1 MFATEDASSDQ
12 IAGTVTR
19 ITPLRKQPG
28 HYAIAIDDRAAFTIT
43 EEALVRFDI
52 QLGDQLSAAR
62 VAEMIAA
69 DETARATESAL
80 VFLAYRPRSEREV
93 RDRLR
98 RAGYS
103 AESIEAVIGRLH
115 DWRYLD
121 DADFARRWVESR
133 ATHRPRGRR
142 LLQQELRQ
150 KGIDAET
157 VREVIA
163 DADLDEVAAAV
174 ELARRRLAATAG
186 DDSGAVR
193 RRVTAYL
200 VRRGYSFDVIRMALE
215 RAMGPAE
222 EFDEAPE

>member
-28 HYAIAIDDRAAFTIT
+28 HYAIAIDDRAAFTLT
-43 EEALVRFDI
+43 QEALVRFDI

-115 DWRYLD
+115 AGLKVERHIDR
-121 DADFARRWVESR
+121 AAGDFCSR
-133 ATHRPRGRR
+133 SSGR
-142 LLQQELRQ
+142 
-150 KGIDAET
+150 KGSTRKRCAKSSRMRT
-157 VREVIA
+157 
-163 DADLDEVAAAV
+163 LTKW
-174 ELARRRLAATAG
+174 RRR
-186 DDSGAVR
+186 
-193 RRVTAYL
+193 
-200 VRRGYSFDVIRMALE
+200 
-215 RAMGPAE
+215 
-222 EFDEAPE
+222 